1 MTSLIPSDS
10 STCWRG
16 TFREVLGFPRLPG
29 SVDGPLFWPMPEAPI
44 TPAAPAAEPTPIAPI
59 PSPQAELPLEADPI
73 APTQAD
79 PALQAPPSGQL
90 LLGTDK
96 RNPVFAVYEDDSGE
110 RLLVF
115 YGFELIEIVKNDSA
129 DPAFKLLLARL
140 YNAKVKLSALCESF
154 QVDPKTIR
162 RWGKALL
169 QGDPAELVRVLE
181 GRSACHKL
189 TPAVE
194 NFARLR

>member
-1 MTSLIPSDS
+1 MSEASILPATPVPIPSTPIPSD
-10 STCWRG
+10 
-16 TFREVLGFPRLPG
+16 
-29 SVDGPLFWPMPEAPI
+29 
-44 TPAAPAAEPTPIAPI
+44 
-59 PSPQAELPLEADPI
+59 QAELQLETDPI
-73 APTQAD
+73 VPPQAD
-79 PALQAPPSGQL
+79 PALQTPPSGQL

-115 YGFELIEIVKNDSA
+115 YGFELIEIVNNNSA

-140 YNAKVKLSALCESF
+140 YNAKVKLSALCQSF

-169 QGDPAELVRVLE
+169 QGDAAELVRVLE
-181 GRSACHKL
+181 GRGVCHTL
-189 TPAVE
+189 TPAVQ
-194 NFARLR
+194 NFARLRWPHLVA

>member
-1 MTSLIPSDS
+1 
-10 STCWRG
+10 
-16 TFREVLGFPRLPG
+16 
-29 SVDGPLFWPMPEAPI
+29 MPEAPI
-44 TPAAPAAEPTPIAPI
+44 LSPAPAPKPTPSASI
-59 PSPQAELPLEADPI
+59 PSAQAELQLEPDRIVPA
-73 APTQAD
+73 QAD
-79 PALQAPPSGQL
+79 PALQTPPTGQM

-96 RNPVFAVYEDDSGE
+96 RNPVFAVYQDDSGK

-115 YGFELIEIVKNDSA
+115 YGFELIETVNNDSA

-169 QGDPAELVRVLE
+169 QGDAAELVRV
-181 GRSACHKL
+181 
-189 TPAVE
+189 
-194 NFARLR
+194 